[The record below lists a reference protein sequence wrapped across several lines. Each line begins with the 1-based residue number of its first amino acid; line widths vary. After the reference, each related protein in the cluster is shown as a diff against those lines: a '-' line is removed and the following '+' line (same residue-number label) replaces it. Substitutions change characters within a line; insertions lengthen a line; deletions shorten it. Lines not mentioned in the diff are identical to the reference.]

1 MSRLRVNKLTNK
13 NNDGAPEFI
22 HGASVT
28 GVVTATAFKGDGS
41 ELTGVSAETNI
52 LNSGVPSGSAS
63 SINFGNNISVDSVAN
78 GVASLSVSVPP
89 GLSVKENGQT
99 PIDAVSSL
107 SFDPTGFTVTNS
119 ASGEAF
125 VQKIDPPAGI
135 GINSTGT
142 SIATNVNTLNFVG
155 AGNTFSYDS
164 ANNTVNISI
173 ASGSGSASGSDLTI
187 YDQDSFSTNGY
198 NTATYMYSLFRAA
211 GGPKGN
217 TFFWGMVQY
226 KGSVTRYMVY
236 PFTVDRTTGAITKH
250 SEQQVWYNGSYG
262 SYSTTYHHTVDG
274 TGAIFSGGHNPYPG
288 YSSHKF
294 GYTRYVVDSNG
305 SVHGGTYSYSNAD
318 HGYNGA
324 YTSLPSS
331 ENSGKMISGG
341 YNANSSSRAH
351 YRIHTVSGTS
361 ISSSGVNMF
370 GSDTSTTY
378 GINMVHSPGVYQ
390 SGNQVVSLLY
400 FRYSGSDY
408 RVRAVAANGN
418 TYDTQVDNWTSQA
431 RAYQLDDGSV
441 ILFSTSH
448 QPIKFTT
455 YSNVQT
461 LSNHSGSWP
470 GTSLGYMPN
479 YDFGIGGGEFIF
491 GLDGNSPFKFAL
503 PLLRAKLTDS
513 SWTFTGLATIPEHF
527 KLGFN
532 NSYSGMFPLYSS
544 SSASQPDKLLMHDQG
559 YGGKTLS
566 MKVIDF
572 PTFTDI

>member
-41 ELTGVSAETNI
+41 ELTGVSADTAI

-78 GVASLSVSVPP
+78 GVASISAPP

-107 SFDPTGFTVTNS
+107 SFDPSGFTVTNS
-119 ASGEAF
+119 GGGEVL
-125 VQKIDPPAGI
+125 VQNSAGV

-173 ASGSGSASGSDLTI
+173 ASGGGGGGGAGGSDLTV
-187 YDQDSFSTNGY
+187 YDQDSFSTDGY
-198 NTATYMYSLFRAA
+198 NTATYMYNCYRAQ
-211 GGPKGN
+211 GGLKGN

-236 PFTVDRTTGAITKH
+236 PFSVDRTTGSITKH
-250 SEQQVWYNGSYG
+250 SENQVWYNGNYG

-288 YSSHKF
+288 YSSHVF
-294 GYTRYVVDSNG
+294 GYTRYLVDANG

-318 HGYNGA
+318 HGYYGA
-324 YTSLPSS
+324 YKALPTTS
-331 ENSGKMISGG
+331 NSGYMISGG

-351 YRIHTVSGTS
+351 YRTHTVSGTS
-361 ISSSGVNMF
+361 ISSSGVSMF

-378 GINMVHSPGVYQ
+378 GVNMVSSPGVYQ
-390 SGNQVVSLLY
+390 SGNQVADMLY

-408 RVRAVAANGN
+408 RIKVIAANGN
-418 TYDTQVDNWTSQA
+418 MTEVQVSNWDGNA
-431 RAYQLDDGSV
+431 RAYQLSDGSV
-441 ILFSTSH
+441 ILFSRNHS
-448 QPIKFTT
+448 PIKFTT
-455 YSNVQT
+455 YNNYQT
-461 LSNHSGSWP
+461 LNNPQGTWP
-470 GTSLGYMPN
+470 GQSYSYMPN
-479 YDFGIGGGEFIF
+479 LDFGIGNDTFICS
-491 GLDGNSPFKFAL
+491 LDNYTPFKFGL
-503 PLLRAKLTDS
+503 PLLRAHLGS
-513 SWTFTGLATIPEHF
+513 SGNWTFTGMATIPEHF
-527 KLGFN
+527 KLG
-532 NSYSGMFPLYSS
+532 YSTNYAGMFPLYSS
-544 SSASQPDKLLMHDQG
+544 DSASTPDKLLMHDQG
-559 YGGKTLS
+559 SGKVLS

-572 PTFTDI
+572 PTFNDI

>member
-41 ELTGVSAETNI
+41 ELTGVSADTNI

-125 VQKIDPPAGI
+125 VQNSAGV

-173 ASGSGSASGSDLTI
+173 ASGGGGSAGGSDLTT
-187 YDQDSFSTNGY
+187 YAEDNFNTDGY

-211 GGPKGN
+211 GGLKGN

-226 KGSVTRYMVY
+226 KNSVTRYMVY

-250 SEQQVWYNGSYG
+250 SENQVWYNGSYG

-274 TGAIFSGGHNPYPG
+274 TGAVFSGGHNPYPG

-324 YTSLPSS
+324 YTALPTS

-341 YNANSSSRAH
+341 YSANNSSRAH
-351 YRIHTVSGTS
+351 NRIHTVSGTS
-361 ISSSGVNMF
+361 ISSSGINMF

-378 GINMVHSPGVYQ
+378 GINMVASPGVYQ

-400 FRYSGSDY
+400 FRYSDSDY
-408 RVRAVAANGN
+408 RVRAVSANGN
-418 TYDTQVDNWTSQA
+418 TSDAQVDGWSSQA
-431 RAYQLDDGSV
+431 RAYQLDDGTV
-441 ILFSTSH
+441 ILFSSAH
-448 QPIKFTT
+448 QPMKFTS
-455 YSNVQT
+455 YNNYQT
-461 LSNHSGSWP
+461 LNSHGGSWP
-470 GTSLGYMPN
+470 GSSLGYMPN

-491 GLDGNSPFKFAL
+491 GLDNNTPFKLGVPFI
-503 PLLRAKLTDS
+503 RAKLTDS
-513 SWTFTGLATIPEHF
+513 SWTYTGIGSIPEHL
-527 KLGFN
+527 KLGYTN
-532 NSYSGMFPLYSS
+532 NYSGMIPLYSS
-544 SSASQPDKLLMHDQG
+544 SSASLPDKLLMHDQG
-559 YGGKTLS
+559 SSGKTLS